1 MKKHLIAA
9 AVAGALAV
17 PAMAQVTVYGRLDVS
32 HSSRTVKETSGEK
45 RKSAAVVYSAHST
58 SRFGLKGTEDLG
70 GGLKANFLIETQLG
84 EDTGD
89 ALQGDGPVD
98 NEAFG
103 GRGMWAGISGG
114 FGEIR
119 LGTQNQFAKDNSGKY
134 SSSGGSNVLG
144 DPTLGSGRAIAD
156 VAKGTALDQRY
167 QQIQYLSP
175 KMSGFQV
182 KGALISQKQDAD
194 DTVAGTADQT
204 GYEVALEYNAGPL
217 SVAAV
222 FGELDTNGT
231 SANANTLR
239 TTPANSTT
247 EFSLKTTLIGA
258 SYDLGIAKLFYK
270 HGKVDMSQSGGNATT
285 DGDASYN
292 VLGVSSKLGSVNV
305 FANFADGEY
314 ETIAGT
320 TSFDDGGYQVGAT
333 YSLSKRT
340 YLYGIYG
347 MAETDITATTKQK
360 DTQMALGVVHSF

>member
-32 HSSRTVKETSGEK
+32 HSSRTEKSVTGEK

-84 EDTGD
+84 EDTSD
-89 ALQGDGPVD
+89 ALQADGPVED
-98 NEAFG
+98 ESFG
-103 GRGMWAGISGG
+103 GRGMWAGLSGG

-119 LGTQNQFAKDNSGKY
+119 LGTQNSFAKSNTGKY
-134 SSSGGSNVLG
+134 SSSDGSNVLG
-144 DPTLGSGRAIAD
+144 DPTLAGGRAD
-156 VAKGTALDQRY
+156 GDGKGGALDQRY
-167 QQIQYLSP
+167 QGIQYFSP
-175 KMSGFQV
+175 KMSGFQI

-194 DTVAGTADQT
+194 DTAAGTADLT

-231 SANANTLR
+231 SADADSL
-239 TTPANSTT
+239 TTSPANSTT

-270 HGKVDMSQSGGNATT
+270 HGKVDMSQSGGSATT

-292 VLGVSSKLGSVNV
+292 VLGISSKLGSVNV

-333 YSLSKRT
+333 YNLSKRT
-340 YLYGIYG
+340 SLYGIYG
-347 MAETDITATTKQK
+347 MAETNVTATTKEE
-360 DTQMALGVVHSF
+360 DTQMALGVIHKF